1 MSYEGVVRPTWG
13 WPVPAGLAWPT
24 PVSEAPLAELGRRL
38 KYGTLGA
45 LISLGAPLGLAL
57 LRAAHG
63 AGPLWASVRHDLAA
77 EAVTYAYVAGSTL
90 VAFTLFGLFLGRQA
104 DQLVDLSN
112 TDPLT
117 GLRNARLL
125 QARLEH
131 EFSRHLRYREPLSL
145 LLVDLDG
152 LKQINDRQGHAGG
165 DVALR
170 RVADA
175 IRRGSR
181 ATDLA
186 ARWGGDEFALLAPH
200 TDVTAAAQLGE
211 RIRSAVIEGGENE
224 DGASVSVGVATLDQ
238 ASSLA
243 VPFALVAAADQA
255 LYEAKRL
262 GKNRVCVSV
271 KGERT

>member
-1 MSYEGVVRPTWG
+1 LE
-13 WPVPAGLAWPT
+13 
-24 PVSEAPLAELGRRL
+24 
-38 KYGTLGA
+38 TL
-45 LISLGAPLGLAL
+45 
-57 LRAAHG
+57 
-63 AGPLWASVRHDLAA
+63 RHDLAA
-77 EAVTYAYVAGSTL
+77 EGATYAYVAISTL
-90 VAFTLFGLFLGRQA
+90 VAFTLFGMFLGRQA
-104 DQLVDLSN
+104 DRLVDLSN

-117 GLRNARLL
+117 GLRNARLF

-131 EFSRHLRYREPLSL
+131 EFARHQRYREPLSV

-200 TDVTAAAQLGE
+200 TDVAAATQLAE
-211 RIRSAVIEGGENE
+211 RIRAAVLEGGETE
-224 DGASVSVGVATLDQ
+224 DGASVSIGVATLDR
-238 ASSLA
+238 ASSITR
-243 VPFALVAAADQA
+243 PFALVAAADQA
-255 LYEAKRL
+255 LYDAKRL
-262 GKNRVCVSV
+262 G
-271 KGERT
+271 